1 MNTAEQ
7 VVHVDD
13 AMRIFEEI
21 RQELLKEG
29 KLNWWLVAHCRHH
42 LLNIKWLNVIACK

>member
-1 MNTAEQ
+1 MSSAEQ

-29 KLNWWLVAHCRHH
+29 LHQTENLNYLG
-42 LLNIKWLNVIACK
+42 